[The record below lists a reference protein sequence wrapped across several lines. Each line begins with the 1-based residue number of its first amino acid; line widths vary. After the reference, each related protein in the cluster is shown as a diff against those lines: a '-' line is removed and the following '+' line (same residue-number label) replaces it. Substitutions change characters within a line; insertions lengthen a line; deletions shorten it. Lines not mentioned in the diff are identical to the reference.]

1 VLIVVSSK
9 IKKCTGNCVE
19 VIAYK
24 RKPHMVK
31 KPFKVSEHTVV
42 KYKRYYPGES
52 PNKFRTKKR

>member
-1 VLIVVSSK
+1 MVSSK